1 MEIEWSKPARE
12 QLDKALDFILEKG
25 FIEYAFE
32 LNDNILLRIENLT
45 ENHNIYQID
54 RYKKNN
60 NGSYHAFEID
70 EYRISYRVMKSKI
83 RIIKIRH
90 TSRRTRKY

>member
-45 ENHNIYQID
+45 ENHNIYHID

-70 EYRISYRVMKSKI
+70 EYLISYRVMKSKI

>member
-1 MEIEWSKPARE
+1 VEIEWSKPARE

-25 FIEYAFE
+25 FIEYAFD

-45 ENHNIYQID
+45 ENYNIYPVD

-70 EYRISYRVMKSKI
+70 EYRISYRVTKSKI
-83 RIIKIRH
+83 KIIRIRH